1 MNALGSTVEKITV
14 GAFKKNLLMKS
25 VAIGVACGIATGVA
39 KISYGL
45 DLWYLLVPPYIILM
59 FVTLISSEEFVNFG
73 WDSAGV
79 TTGPITVP
87 LVLAMGLGI
96 GAKTNAID
104 GFGILALASVG
115 PIITVLCVGLL
126 VKKKPK
132 TEPEDES
139 EQETKE
145 AA

>member
-1 MNALGSTVEKITV
+1 M
-14 GAFKKNLLMKS
+14 
-25 VAIGVACGIATGVA
+25 
-39 KISYGL
+39 
-45 DLWYLLVPPYIILM
+45 
-59 FVTLISSEEFVNFG
+59 NFG

-96 GAKTNAID
+96 GAKTGAVD
-104 GFGILALASVG
+104 GFGVLALASVG
-115 PIITVLCVGLL
+115 PIISVLCVGLI

-132 TEPEDES
+132 KAENPEE
-139 EQETKE
+139 ETQPQAE